1 MAVFSYTAVDK
12 AGKQI
17 KGTLEAETKTDAI
30 AELKNNG
37 NLVISIDETGILS
50 KDIGLP
56 FGTKKPK
63 ARDLAVFC
71 HQFVSIIDAGVPAVT
86 ALAMLGEQTESKPL
100 ARAILECKKSI
111 EEGETLARAMGYW
124 PDVFPSMLVTL
135 VEAGEASGSLSTSF
149 ARMAVQ
155 FEKEEKIKATIKKA
169 TVYPTFIICLAIV
182 AVAGMLTFIV
192 PSFAS
197 MLTDLDVKMPALTTA
212 VLAAASFFQ
221 HRWYIVLTVVLL
233 LVFGTRTFAHSEK
246 GKYFFGKISLNLPL
260 FGELARK
267 TASARMARTL
277 ETLLKSGLPL
287 ADALSIVSNTMTNV
301 YFRDTILSAREAVL
315 LGSSLSSQFSNGEM
329 FPPLVRHMIGIGEET
344 GSLEEML
351 TKLADYYEEE
361 VEDVTTRLM
370 AALEPAIILVVALL
384 IGTIII
390 AMILPMASMYSGL
403 NNL

>member
-1 MAVFSYTAVDK
+1 MASFSYIAVNK
-12 AGKQI
+12 AGKNI
-17 KGTLEAETKTDAI
+17 KGTLDAETKADAL
-30 AELKNNG
+30 AELTQKES
-37 NLVISIDETGILS
+37 LVISIEETGVFS
-50 KDIGLP
+50 KDIKLP
-56 FGTKKPK
+56 FAAKKPK
-63 ARDLAVFC
+63 ARDLSVFC

-86 ALAMLGEQTESKPL
+86 ALEMLGEQTENKPL
-100 ARAILECKKSI
+100 AKAILECKKSI
-111 EEGETLARAMGYW
+111 EKGETLARAMEYW

-135 VEAGEASGSLSTSF
+135 VEAGEASGSLSISF
-149 ARMAVQ
+149 ARMDVQ
-155 FEKEEKIKATIKKA
+155 FEKQEKIKATIKKA

-192 PSFAS
+192 PTFAS
-197 MLTDLDVKMPALTTA
+197 MLNDLDVKMPALTVA
-212 VLAAASFFQ
+212 VLAIADFFQ
-221 HRWYIVLTVVLL
+221 HRWYLVLIVVLL
-233 LVFGTRTFAHSEK
+233 LVFGIRTFSHSEK
-246 GKYFFGKISLNLPL
+246 GQYFFGKISLILPL

-267 TASARMARTL
+267 TASARLARTL

-287 ADALSIVSNTMTNV
+287 ADALSIVSSTMTNI
-301 YFRDTILSAREAVL
+301 YFKDTVLNAREAVL
-315 LGSSLSSQFSNGEM
+315 LGSSLSSQFSNTEL

-390 AMILPMASMYSGL
+390 AMILPMAAMYGGL